1 MYICYIPAVV
11 KEPPYEVSESGFGT
25 FNLQICIDFTN
36 EEVLNIEFNLL
47 LYDLCDVS
55 TVLKQAVFFQLSK
68 RSNLRF
74 KEKLLQAG
82 GRPCTYCPAIHGR
95 IQPDKKRIRKQ
106 SRVDSKSRKKT
117 KLQTDSKKTCTDKPR
132 RRKPTII
139 SDSDSSDE

>member
-1 MYICYIPAVV
+1 MNVNYIPAVV

-36 EEVLNIEFNLL
+36 KEVLDIEFNLL
-47 LYDLCDVS
+47 LYDFCDVS

-68 RSNLRF
+68 QSNF

-82 GRPCTYCPAIHGR
+82 GRPCTYCSAIHGR
-95 IQPDKKRIRKQ
+95 IQPDRKRVRKQ
-106 SRVDSKSRKKT
+106 SKVDSKSRKKT

-139 SDSDSSDE
+139 SDSDSSDD